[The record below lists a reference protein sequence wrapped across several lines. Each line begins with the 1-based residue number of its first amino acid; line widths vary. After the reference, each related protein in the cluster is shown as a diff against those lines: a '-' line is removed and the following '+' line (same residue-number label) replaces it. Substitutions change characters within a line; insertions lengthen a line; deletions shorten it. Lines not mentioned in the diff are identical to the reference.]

1 MVLRSNIFVNGS
13 DSSRLLF
20 HNSRQLGLTLP
31 CLPLKFRDMNL
42 IPFWRY
48 RDTIYLRN
56 DLPFVDDQ
64 REGTLYH
71 PPERVST
78 SLTLLLPPGFMILR
92 GPPSLTAQL
101 LSTQHTRLPH
111 SSPTGSGMRVG
122 YRFIALMC
130 LFSRPDS
137 SKCQVLPIAWRV
149 EASNPTATLSS
160 ESNALQ
166 FIVWL

>member
-1 MVLRSNIFVNGS
+1 MSWGFEKLLKTSSYSRLLLPRIIMVLLSNSSVNGS
-13 DSSRLLF
+13 DSSRSLS
-20 HNSRQLGLTLP
+20 HNSQQFGLTSP

-111 SSPTGSGMRVG
+111 SSPSGFGMRVG
-122 YRFIALMC
+122 SRFITLMC
-130 LFSRPDS
+130 LFSRPGS
-137 SKCQVLPIAWRV
+137 SKCQVLPIA
-149 EASNPTATLSS
+149 
-160 ESNALQ
+160 
-166 FIVWL
+166 